1 MAWMVKTHLDALPGR
16 LRVGK
21 SDTHNSIHL
30 LIVQHNIRDLAN
42 LRTFFPD
49 VFFDIQDCRGIL
61 LRTASVHIKYPNGKK
76 VETKTHL

>member
-1 MAWMVKTHLDALPGR
+1 MVKTHLDALPGR

-49 VFFDIQDCRGIL
+49 VFFDIQDCRSIL
-61 LRTASVHIKYPNGKK
+61 LRTASVN
-76 VETKTHL
+76 VENSQWEESRNETHL